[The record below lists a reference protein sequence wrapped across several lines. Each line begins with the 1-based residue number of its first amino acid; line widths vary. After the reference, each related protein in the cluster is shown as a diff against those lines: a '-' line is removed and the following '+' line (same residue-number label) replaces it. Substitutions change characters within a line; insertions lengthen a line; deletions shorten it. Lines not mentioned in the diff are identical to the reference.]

1 MNTPDG
7 AGTSSDPRGQLSPE
21 GLVRGLGRWDVTFLT
36 IGSVIG
42 TGIFITTA
50 DIARVLP
57 HQGMILLVWALAG
70 FLTLAGALTYAEIG
84 AMFPSAGGIYLYLRE
99 AYGRFWGFLFGWAS
113 FLIIM
118 SGGIAAL
125 AVAFAEYLGS
135 FVPVVSMDNLL
146 LSVPLG
152 PWTWTL
158 SGGQVAAA
166 LAILLLTTVNYL
178 GLREG
183 AGVQNFLTV
192 FRIAAVV
199 AFLGLAFVVEARA
212 PVALLEPLP
221 DLPLLAAVGVAMIAA
236 LWTYDGWYGP
246 TFSAG
251 EMRDPQRTLPF
262 GLVWGTV
269 IVMAL
274 YAMMNI
280 VYLRALTLP
289 EMAAT
294 RRIGETAAIA
304 LVGAG
309 GGRLLSFAV
318 LVSTFGCLSATI
330 LYSSRIYHP
339 MARDGVFFRSLA
351 AVHPRFHTPG
361 RSLWAQSLWG
371 VMLALSGTYEQL
383 YTYVVFAMLLF
394 HTMTAG
400 AVVVLRRRRPDA
412 ERPYRV
418 FGYPWVPVLF
428 MLASVLLLGNTL
440 VEKPVESLFGLL
452 FLAAGVPA
460 YLWWRRRAAPAP

>member
-1 MNTPDG
+1 MYEDWGDG
-7 AGTSSDPRGQLSPE
+7 Q
-21 GLVRGLGRWDVTFLT
+21 
-36 IGSVIG
+36 
-42 TGIFITTA
+42 
-50 DIARVLP
+50 
-57 HQGMILLVWALAG
+57 
-70 FLTLAGALTYAEIG
+70 
-84 AMFPSAGGIYLYLRE
+84 
-99 AYGRFWGFLFGWAS
+99 
-113 FLIIM
+113 
-118 SGGIAAL
+118 
-125 AVAFAEYLGS
+125 
-135 FVPVVSMDNLL
+135 
-146 LSVPLG
+146 
-152 PWTWTL
+152 
-158 SGGQVAAA
+158 
-166 LAILLLTTVNYL
+166 
-178 GLREG
+178 
-183 AGVQNFLTV
+183 
-192 FRIAAVV
+192 
-199 AFLGLAFVVEARA
+199 
-212 PVALLEPLP
+212 
-221 DLPLLAAVGVAMIAA
+221 
-236 LWTYDGWYGP
+236 
-246 TFSAG
+246 
-251 EMRDPQRTLPF
+251 

-274 YAMMNI
+274 YAMMNL

-304 LVGAG
+304 LIGAG

-330 LYSSRIYHP
+330 LYSSRIYLP

-412 ERPYRV
+412 ERPYLV

-460 YLWWRRRAAPAP
+460 YLWWRHRAAAAP